1 MGKKINKKEIR
12 KIVHSFYD
20 DLNKEMKNKK
30 FKKAFYRERL
40 KLEIAAEIF
49 KLRKEKKISQKQ
61 LAEKINTT
69 QAVISR
75 IENGQVFPSTNLI
88 QRICNAFDVQVKF
101 KFC

>member
-1 MGKKINKKEIR
+1 MPKIDKKTAKKIAHSYYDDRDKLLKDKKLR
-12 KIVHSFYD
+12 KIY
-20 DLNKEMKNKK
+20 NKEL
-30 FKKAFYRERL
+30 L
-40 KLEIAAEIF
+40 KLHIAGEIV